1 MFLLLLWKVT
11 RFLEM
16 LFLFFPPNL
25 RTSFVTEEGFLG

>member
-16 LFLFFPPNL
+16 LFLFFFPEPQDIL
-25 RTSFVTEEGFLG
+25 CH